1 MFDLQV
7 TRSEKAWRKWFDTD
21 APEEEHIPDGYH
33 TTLDSFR
40 KLLLIRY
47 INVKIEVLR
56 HTTSCIKA
64 VRAYLIIIV
73 KGI

>member
-47 INVKIEVLR
+47 INVKI
-56 HTTSCIKA
+56 
-64 VRAYLIIIV
+64 
-73 KGI
+73 